1 MSRRAA
7 NRQRGSAVSKVRL
20 REIERS
26 DLATINGW
34 RANRELA
41 AQLGAPFRHVALAV
55 DEKWYEQYLATR
67 ANNVRLAIC
76 AGDGAP
82 VGAVYL
88 LGIDWIA
95 RAAEFAIWIGAAGAQ
110 GRGVGEAATRLMLAH
125 AFDDLNLERVHL
137 TVLRDNE
144 RALGLYRKLGFVQE
158 GVQRRAAF
166 KEGRYRDMVM
176 MALLRE
182 DFRGTGRPR
191 R

>member
-1 MSRRAA
+1 
-7 NRQRGSAVSKVRL
+7 VSKVRL

-41 AQLGAPFRHVALAV
+41 AQLGAPFRHVALTV

-76 AGDGAP
+76 VGDGAP

-88 LGIDWIA
+88 LGIDWTI

-110 GRGVGEAATRLMLAH
+110 GRGIGEAATRLMLDH
-125 AFDDLNLERVHL
+125 AFNDLNLGRIYL

-158 GVQRRAAF
+158 GVLRRAAF
-166 KEGRYRDMVM
+166 KAGRYHDMIL

-182 DFRGTGRPR
+182 EIHRASRKR
-191 R
+191 L